1 MNTATLLCKC
11 EDQSGIVAALTNFV
25 AEYRGNIVDLDQHT
39 DEETKQFYMRLVWDL
54 KNSALTRE
62 DLPSAMGIVAKRFT
76 NMKWDIFFAD
86 PLPRVA
92 MFVSKTQHCLADL
105 LLRHQMGE
113 LPGVMSMVI
122 GNHEDLRDLAEH
134 FGVPFHYI
142 LVTKNNKKEAEEKQF
157 QLLEENKIDLIVLA
171 RYMQILS
178 PDFVNRWDGKII
190 NIHHSFLPAFI
201 GAKPYHQARERGVKI
216 IGATAHYVTA
226 DLDQGP
232 IISQDVTHVTHRDEA
247 DDLVRKGRDIER
259 LVLGRAV
266 RLHLERR
273 IIVDR
278 NRTVVFY

>member
-1 MNTATLLCKC
+1 MDTATLLCKC

-25 AEYRGNIVDLDQHT
+25 AEYRGNIIDLDQHT
-39 DEETKQFYMRLVWDL
+39 DNETKQFYMRLVWDL
-54 KNSALTRE
+54 KNSALTRD
-62 DLPSAMGIVAKRFT
+62 DLPNAMSMVAKKFT
-76 NMKWDIFFAD
+76 NMKWNIFFAE

-142 LVTKNNKKEAEEKQF
+142 PVTKDNKKEAEQKQF
-157 QLLEENKIDLIVLA
+157 ELLEENKIDLIVLA

-178 PDFVNRWDGKII
+178 PEFVNRWEGKII
-190 NIHHSFLPAFI
+190 NIHHSFLPAFV

-232 IISQDVTHVTHRDEA
+232 IISQDVTNVTHRDEA